1 MRVGVPKEII
11 KHEYRVGMTP
21 AGAEAFIHSGHSV
34 VVETG
39 AGEGAGFTDDEY
51 VRAGARI
58 EADRNR
64 LYGEAEMII
73 KVKEPKR
80 DECELLQ
87 KGQIVFTYLHLAVDR
102 VLTDR
107 LLAKQVTAIAYETVQ
122 TDDGALPLLTPM
134 SEIAG
139 RLAVQQGAKYLE
151 RPYGGRGVLLGGVP
165 GVRRGKVVIIGGG
178 VVGTNAARIASGIG
192 ADVVLLDVSQRR
204 LSYLSDIFGHT
215 LQTLYCTRANLHEVL
230 KDCDLLIGAV
240 LVPGA
245 TTPRLVTR
253 ADLALMKPGAVIV
266 DVAIDQ
272 GGCIETSRPTTHDDP
287 IYLVDGV
294 VHYGVTNMP
303 GAVALT
309 STMALTNHTL
319 QYGLEL
325 ADLGFEKA
333 VAANS
338 ALRRGVNLHDGRVTH
353 AGVASSFGLEFSP
366 IGNDSSQGLGGR
378 G

>member
-1 MRVGVPKEII
+1 MRIGVPKEIK

-21 AGAEAFIHSGHSV
+21 AGVEAFIHNGHSV
-34 VVETG
+34 VLEAS
-39 AGEGAGFTDDEY
+39 AGEGAGFMDDEY
-51 VRAGARI
+51 VCAGAQI
-58 EADRNR
+58 EPDRSR
-64 LYGEAEMII
+64 LYGEAELII
-73 KVKEPKR
+73 KVKEPQA

-87 KGQIVFTYLHLAVDR
+87 KGQMLFTYLHLAVDR

-107 LLAKQVTAIAYETVQ
+107 LLEKHVTAIAYETVQ

-165 GVRRGKVVIIGGG
+165 GVRRGKVVILGGG

-192 ADVVLLDVSQRR
+192 ADVVLLDISQRR

-272 GGCIETSRPTTHDDP
+272 GGCIETSRPTTHDNP

-325 ADLGFEKA
+325 ADFGFEKA
-333 VAANS
+333 VTANS
-338 ALRRGVNLHDGRVTH
+338 ALRRGVNLHAGRVTH
-353 AGVASSFGLEFSP
+353 AGVAASFGLVYSP
-366 IGNDSSQGLGGR
+366 LVPEV
-378 G
+378 